1 MIPGVVLQLALWTH
15 GAYAFYPYMP
25 VWLKE
30 KEELTLLAE
39 AKRDAVTN
47 SAKAGVAFAIEQRAY
62 QVNNPRFGSSRS
74 IFSPT
79 SARMDGKFLLANCLS
94 QNDDSP
100 AQRASKQ
107 AAWLKS
113 KFSHAHHGGVSAD
126 VDVSIGRRSGNSYK
140 IQDATKPTHPMAAG
154 ISQDGTD
161 YSYFVKAQLGS
172 NNKELFLLID
182 TGAGSSWVM
191 GSTCTDKPCTMHN
204 TFGSGDSDTFVDN
217 QKSFSISY
225 GSGTVQG
232 SLVSDTF
239 KVAGISVK
247 YTFGLASKT
256 SSDFTSFAFDG
267 ILGMSM
273 KQGAS
278 DNFPKALF
286 DGKKLEKNI
295 YGIALNRAADGTNNG
310 EIRFGATNS
319 DKYTGDISYTSVKSE
334 GDDWCIQIDDMAY
347 DGKRA
352 GCGDVLA
359 YIDTGTSFVFGPSD
373 KVKKLHAVIP
383 GSASGDGLTYTVPCD
398 SKEDLAFTFSG
409 VDYKLSSEDWISP
422 KNNEGKCTSNIYGH
436 EVVQGAWL
444 LGDTFLKNVYTVF
457 DRDQGRI
464 GFAAAAG
471 SQGSTTSLIPSGDG
485 STTKTTVGPTTGTA
499 TTLNTEV
506 TSQSGSSTQSKGLP
520 LGLGGHESGATSAT
534 ESGSAAAKPT
544 EPSNSA
550 AADVRPSQYA
560 KMVVVISSMATLA
573 LIA

>member
-1 MIPGVVLQLALWTH
+1 MIPAVVLQLVLWTYS
-15 GAYAFYPYMP
+15 ASAFYPYTP

-30 KEELTLLAE
+30 KEELTLLVE

-47 SAKAGVAFAIEQRAY
+47 SAKAGVAFAIEQRAF
-62 QVNNPRFGSSRS
+62 QVNNPRFGSSTS

-79 SARMDGKFLLANCLS
+79 SIRMDGKFPLANCQS

-113 KFSHAHHGGVSAD
+113 KFSHAHGGGSAD

-154 ISQDGTD
+154 IYQDGTD

-172 NNKELFLLID
+172 SNKELFLLID

-204 TFGSGDSDTFVDN
+204 TFGSSDSDTLVDN

-232 SLVSDTF
+232 SLVSDTIN
-239 KVAGISVK
+239 VAGISVK

-256 SSDFTSFAFDG
+256 SNDFARFAFDG

-278 DNFPKALF
+278 DNFPKALV
-286 DGKKLEKNI
+286 DGKKLERNI

-310 EIRFGATNS
+310 EIRFGATNPE
-319 DKYTGDISYTSVKSE
+319 KYTGDISYTSVGSE
-334 GDDWCIQIDDMAY
+334 GDDWSIQIDDMAY

-352 GCGDVLA
+352 GSGGVLA

-373 KVKKLHAVIP
+373 KVKKLHAIIP

-398 SKEDLAFTFSG
+398 SKDDLTFTFSG
-409 VDYKLSSEDWISP
+409 VDYKLSSGDWISP
-422 KNNEGKCTSNIYGH
+422 KNSEGKCTSNIYGH

-444 LGDTFLKNVYTVF
+444 LGNTFLKNVYTVF

-471 SQGSTTSLIPSGDG
+471 SQGSTTSSVPSGDG
-485 STTKTTVGPTTGTA
+485 PTTKTAVGPTTGTA
-499 TTLNTEV
+499 TTLTTEV
-506 TSQSGSSTQSKGLP
+506 TSESGSSTQSKGLP

-544 EPSNSA
+544 ESSDSA
-550 AADVRPSQYA
+550 AADVRPSPYA

-573 LIA
+573 LTV

>member
-1 MIPGVVLQLALWTH
+1 MIPSVVLQLALWTYS
-15 GAYAFYPYMP
+15 ASAFFPYTP

-30 KEELTLLAE
+30 KEELALLAE

-47 SAKAGVAFAIEQRAY
+47 SAKAGVAFAIEQRA
-62 QVNNPRFGSSRS
+62 F
-74 IFSPT
+74 
-79 SARMDGKFLLANCLS
+79 

-113 KFSHAHHGGVSAD
+113 KFSHAHGGGSAD

-154 ISQDGTD
+154 IHQDGTD

-232 SLVSDTF
+232 SLVSDTIN
-239 KVAGISVK
+239 VAGISVK

-256 SSDFTSFAFDG
+256 SNDFARFAFDG

-278 DNFPKALF
+278 DNFPKALV

-310 EIRFGATNS
+310 EIRFGATNPE
-319 DKYTGDISYTSVKSE
+319 KYTGDISYTSVDSK
-334 GDDWCIQIDDMAY
+334 GDDWSIQIDDMAY

-352 GCGDVLA
+352 GSGGVLA

-373 KVKKLHAVIP
+373 KVKRLHAIIP

-422 KNNEGKCTSNIYGH
+422 KNSEGECTSNIYGH
-436 EVVQGAWL
+436 EVIQGAWL

-471 SQGSTTSLIPSGDG
+471 SQGSTTSSTPSGDG
-485 STTKTTVGPTTGTA
+485 STTRTTVGPTTGTA
-499 TTLNTEV
+499 TTSTTDKSTTEV
-506 TSQSGSSTQSKGLP
+506 TSQSGFSTQSKGLP

-544 EPSNSA
+544 ESSNSA

-573 LIA
+573 LTA